1 MINNWIEELEIKTSI
16 LFNLDF
22 AKNTIF
28 SCLFFFFL
36 IINLY
41 FLIPAVIAQIVNPV
55 AELVIPIGIP
65 NKEPKAEFEIN
76 PVVVEA
82 QIRKCSV

>member
-1 MINNWIEELEIKTSI
+1 MTNNWIEELEIKTSI

-36 IINLY
+36 IINLH